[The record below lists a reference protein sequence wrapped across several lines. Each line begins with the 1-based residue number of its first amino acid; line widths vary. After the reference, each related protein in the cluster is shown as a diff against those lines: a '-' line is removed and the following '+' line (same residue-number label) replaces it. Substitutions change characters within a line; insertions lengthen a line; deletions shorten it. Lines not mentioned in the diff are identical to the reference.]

1 MKKKQVALMA
11 VICGLAILGIKL
23 TSYFI
28 SNSMAL
34 LSDALE
40 SIVNIAASVMMF
52 FSVSISERVPDRGH
66 KYGHQKIEDISSLL
80 EGLLIITAAL
90 LIIIAA
96 AERLFEPVKL
106 VELDLAIGISMIA
119 TALNGGLSWLLASS
133 AREYGSTALEGD
145 AKHLFS
151 DVISTIG
158 VWLGLIFA
166 QLTGW
171 SFLDSILAFVI
182 AALIGNIGARLV
194 LKASNRLMDQSC
206 VEEEKKI
213 IEILARHAFHFL
225 DFHDLKTRRSGNQV
239 FAELHLSVDGSLS
252 VKEAHNLT
260 DHLEDDLKKELPN
273 VTLTIHIESPE
284 A

>member
-1 MKKKQVALMA
+1 MKKKQVALVA

-23 TSYFI
+23 VSYFI

-52 FSVSISERVPDRGH
+52 FSISISERVPDCSH

-106 VELDLAIGISMIA
+106 VELDLAIGISMVA

-133 AREYGSTALEGD
+133 ARKYGSTALEGD

-194 LKASNRLMDQSC
+194 LKASNCLMDQSC

-213 IEILARHAFHFL
+213 IEILGRHTFHFI

-239 FAELHLSVDGSLS
+239 FAELHLLVDGSLS
-252 VKEAHNLT
+252 VKEAHDLT

>member
-1 MKKKQVALMA
+1 MKKKQVALVT
-11 VICGLAILGIKL
+11 VICGLTILGIKL
-23 TSYFI
+23 VSFFI

-40 SIVNIAASVMMF
+40 SIVNIAASVLMF

-80 EGLLIITAAL
+80 EGLLIIAAAL

-106 VELDLAIGISMIA
+106 VELDLAIGISMVA

-133 AREYGSTALEGD
+133 ARQYESTALEGD

-171 SFLDSILAFVI
+171 SFLDSILAFII

-194 LKASNRLMDQSC
+194 LNASNLLMDQSC
-206 VEEEKKI
+206 VEEENMR
-213 IEILARHAFHFL
+213 AS
-225 DFHDLKTRRSGNQV
+225 DN
-239 FAELHLSVDGSLS
+239 
-252 VKEAHNLT
+252 
-260 DHLEDDLKKELPN
+260 
-273 VTLTIHIESPE
+273 
-284 A
+284 